1 MRDGEPTIAKPT
13 VAMHFAT
20 RSPTVR
26 QIYDQI
32 IVESKRFGP
41 VFEDPKKTSIHLV
54 NRTAFAGIQTR
65 RDALVLTLKST
76 ENIVNDRIAKRE
88 QASTN
93 RWYFD
98 IKIVSPD
105 EIDDELVEWLKGS
118 YQLSS

>member
-76 ENIVNDRIAKRE
+76 ENIDSDRFAKRE
-88 QASTN
+88 QASAN
-93 RWYFD
+93 RWYLD
-98 IKIVSPD
+98 LKILSPE
-105 EIDDELVEWLKGS
+105 EIDDELIEWLNAS